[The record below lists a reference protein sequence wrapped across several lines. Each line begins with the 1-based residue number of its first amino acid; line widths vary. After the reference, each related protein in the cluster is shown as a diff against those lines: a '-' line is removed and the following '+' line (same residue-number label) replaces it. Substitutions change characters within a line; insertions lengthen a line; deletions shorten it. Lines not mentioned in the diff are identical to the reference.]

1 MIAKRNYKNT
11 DEQISLL
18 GFGCMRLP
26 KIDPEK
32 SDIDK
37 VKAQEMIDY
46 AYAHGV
52 NYYDTAYPYHEG
64 KSELFVG
71 EALKKYPRESFR
83 LASKMPVWLVEK
95 PEDTLKYF
103 EEQLNKCQVEYF
115 DFYLCHALNLD
126 RLEIIQKNHIFE
138 TLQKEK
144 EAGRIKRLGF
154 SFHDKAEV
162 LDRILTDHPE
172 AEFVQLQINY
182 LDWEDE
188 RVQSR
193 KCYETARRHGKEVV
207 IMEPVKGGKLANL
220 PEEAAALLR
229 QAHPD
234 WSPASWAV
242 RFAAS
247 LEGVL
252 VVLSGMS
259 NQEQME
265 DNSAYMQDFQP
276 LNAQETGLL
285 EQAAK
290 ILSAL
295 PAIPCTACRYCVDG
309 CPVSIPI
316 PEYFALY
323 NEDQLNLREG
333 RPVDRGAYQK
343 LAANGALASACVGCK
358 QCEHACPQHLNV
370 TGWLERVAKTYE
382 GQ

>member
-1 MIAKRNYKNT
+1 MKK
-11 DEQISLL
+11 L
-18 GFGCMRLP
+18 GFGLMRLP
-26 KIDPEK
+26 LSDPKEQ
-32 SDIDK
+32 SRVDLEQVCAMADTFL
-37 VKAQEMIDY
+37 DRGFTY
-46 AYAHGV
+46 F
-52 NYYDTAYPYHEG
+52 DTAYVYHKGE
-64 KSELFVG
+64 SERVAK
-71 EALKKYPRESFR
+71 EAIVKRHDRNSFT
-83 LASKMPVWLVEK
+83 LATKMPIFNFKSGDGPEK
-95 PEDTLKYF
+95 LDAYF
-103 EEQLNKCQVEYF
+103 AEQLEKCGVDYF
-115 DFYLCHALNLD
+115 DSYLLHSLD
-126 RLEIIQKNHIFE
+126 AGSYETVQRLDAFGWGM
-138 TLQKEK
+138 KERA
-144 EAGRIKRLGF
+144 AGRIKRLGF

-370 TGWLERVAKTYE
+370 TGWLERAAKTYE

>member
-1 MIAKRNYKNT
+1 MKK
-11 DEQISLL
+11 L
-18 GFGCMRLP
+18 GFGLMRLP
-26 KIDPEK
+26 LSDPKEQ
-32 SDIDK
+32 SRVDLEQVCAMADTFL
-37 VKAQEMIDY
+37 DRGFTY
-46 AYAHGV
+46 F
-52 NYYDTAYPYHEG
+52 DTAYVYHKGE
-64 KSELFVG
+64 SERVAK
-71 EALKKYPRESFR
+71 EAIVKRHDRNSFT
-83 LASKMPVWLVEK
+83 LATKMPIFNFKSGDGPEK
-95 PEDTLKYF
+95 LDAYF
-103 EEQLNKCQVEYF
+103 AEQLEKCGVDYF
-115 DFYLCHALNLD
+115 DYYLLHSLD
-126 RLEIIQKNHIFE
+126 AGSYETVQRLDAFGWGM
-138 TLQKEK
+138 KEK
-144 EAGRIKRLGF
+144 AAGRIKRLGF

-172 AEFVQLQINY
+172 AEFVQIQINY

-276 LNAQETGLL
+276 LSAQETGLL

>member
-1 MIAKRNYKNT
+1 MKK
-11 DEQISLL
+11 L
-18 GFGCMRLP
+18 GFGLMRLP
-26 KIDPEK
+26 LSDPKEQ
-32 SDIDK
+32 SRVDLEQVCAMADTFL
-37 VKAQEMIDY
+37 DRGFTY
-46 AYAHGV
+46 F
-52 NYYDTAYPYHEG
+52 DTAYVYHKGE
-64 KSELFVG
+64 SERVAK
-71 EALKKYPRESFR
+71 EAIVKRHDRNSFT
-83 LASKMPVWLVEK
+83 LATKMPIFNFKSGDGPEK
-95 PEDTLKYF
+95 LDAYF
-103 EEQLNKCQVEYF
+103 AEQLEKCGVDYF
-115 DFYLCHALNLD
+115 DYYLLHSLD
-126 RLEIIQKNHIFE
+126 AGSYETVQRLDAFGWGM
-138 TLQKEK
+138 KEK
-144 EAGRIKRLGF
+144 AAGRIKRLGF

-193 KCYETARRHGKEVV
+193 KCYETVRRHGKEVV

>member
-1 MIAKRNYKNT
+1 MKK
-11 DEQISLL
+11 L
-18 GFGCMRLP
+18 GFGLMRLP
-26 KIDPEK
+26 LSDPKEQ
-32 SDIDK
+32 SRVDLEQVCAMADTFL
-37 VKAQEMIDY
+37 DRGFTY
-46 AYAHGV
+46 F
-52 NYYDTAYPYHEG
+52 DTAYVYHKGE
-64 KSELFVG
+64 SERVAK
-71 EALKKYPRESFR
+71 EAIVKRHDRNSFT
-83 LASKMPVWLVEK
+83 LATKMPIFNFKSGDGPEK
-95 PEDTLKYF
+95 LDAYF
-103 EEQLNKCQVEYF
+103 AEQLEKCGVDYF
-115 DFYLCHALNLD
+115 DYYLLHSLD
-126 RLEIIQKNHIFE
+126 AGSYETVQRLDAFGWGM
-138 TLQKEK
+138 KEK
-144 EAGRIKRLGF
+144 AAGRIKRLGF

-234 WSPASWAV
+234 WSPASWAI

-276 LNAQETGLL
+276 LCGEDRALL
-285 EQAAK
+285 ERTAE
-290 ILSAL
+290 ILSAI
-295 PAIPCTACRYCVDG
+295 PAIACTACRYCVDG

>member
-1 MIAKRNYKNT
+1 MKK
-11 DEQISLL
+11 L
-18 GFGCMRLP
+18 GFGLMRLP
-26 KIDPEK
+26 LSDPKEQ
-32 SDIDK
+32 SRVDLEQVCAMADTFL
-37 VKAQEMIDY
+37 DRGFTY
-46 AYAHGV
+46 F
-52 NYYDTAYPYHEG
+52 DTAYVYHKGE
-64 KSELFVG
+64 SERVAK
-71 EALKKYPRESFR
+71 EAIVKRHDRNSFT
-83 LASKMPVWLVEK
+83 LATKMPIFNFKSGDGPEK
-95 PEDTLKYF
+95 LDAYF
-103 EEQLNKCQVEYF
+103 AEQLEKCGVDYF
-115 DFYLCHALNLD
+115 DYYLLHSLD
-126 RLEIIQKNHIFE
+126 AGSYETVQRLDAFGWGM
-138 TLQKEK
+138 KEK
-144 EAGRIKRLGF
+144 AAGRIKRLGF

-234 WSPASWAV
+234 WSPASWAI

-333 RPVDRGAYQK
+333 RPVDREAYQK
-343 LAANGALASACVGCK
+343 LAADGGLASACVGCR

>member
-1 MIAKRNYKNT
+1 MKR
-11 DEQISLL
+11 L
-18 GFGCMRLP
+18 GFGMMRLP
-26 KIDPEK
+26 MPDP
-32 SDIDK
+32 K
-37 VKAQEMIDY
+37 VQ
-46 AYAHGV
+46 GV
-52 NYYDTAYPYHEG
+52 VDREAVCRMVDTFLERGFTYFDTAYVYHKGE
-64 KSELFVG
+64 SERVAK
-71 EALKKYPRESFR
+71 EAIVKRHDRNSFT
-83 LASKMPVWLVEK
+83 LATKMPIFNFKSGDGPEK
-95 PEDTLKYF
+95 LDAYF
-103 EEQLNKCQVEYF
+103 AEQLEKCGVDYF
-115 DFYLCHALNLD
+115 DYYLLHSLD
-126 RLEIIQKNHIFE
+126 AGSYETVQRLDAFGWGM
-138 TLQKEK
+138 KEK
-144 EAGRIKRLGF
+144 AAGRIKRLGF

-234 WSPASWAV
+234 WSPASWAI

>member
-1 MIAKRNYKNT
+1 MKK
-11 DEQISLL
+11 L
-18 GFGCMRLP
+18 GFGLMRLP
-26 KIDPEK
+26 LSDPKEQ
-32 SDIDK
+32 SRVDLEQVCAMADTFL
-37 VKAQEMIDY
+37 DRGFTY
-46 AYAHGV
+46 F
-52 NYYDTAYPYHEG
+52 DTAYVYHKGE
-64 KSELFVG
+64 SERVAK
-71 EALKKYPRESFR
+71 EAIVKRHDRNSFT
-83 LASKMPVWLVEK
+83 LATKMPIFNFKSGDGPEK
-95 PEDTLKYF
+95 LDAYF
-103 EEQLNKCQVEYF
+103 AEQLEKCGVDYF
-115 DFYLCHALNLD
+115 DYYLLHSLD
-126 RLEIIQKNHIFE
+126 AGSYETVQRLDAFGWGM
-138 TLQKEK
+138 KEK
-144 EAGRIKRLGF
+144 AAGRIKRLGF

-276 LNAQETGLL
+276 LSAQETGLL

-333 RPVDRGAYQK
+333 RPVDREAYQK

>member
-1 MIAKRNYKNT
+1 MKK
-11 DEQISLL
+11 L
-18 GFGCMRLP
+18 GFGLMRLP
-26 KIDPEK
+26 LSDPKEQ
-32 SDIDK
+32 SRVDLEQVCAMADTFL
-37 VKAQEMIDY
+37 DRGFTY
-46 AYAHGV
+46 F
-52 NYYDTAYPYHEG
+52 DTAYVYHKGE
-64 KSELFVG
+64 SERVAK
-71 EALKKYPRESFR
+71 EAIVKRHDRNSFT
-83 LASKMPVWLVEK
+83 LATKMPIFNFKSGDGPEK
-95 PEDTLKYF
+95 LDAYF
-103 EEQLNKCQVEYF
+103 AEQLEKCGVDYF
-115 DFYLCHALNLD
+115 DYYLLHSLD
-126 RLEIIQKNHIFE
+126 AGSYETVQRLDAFGWGM
-138 TLQKEK
+138 KEK
-144 EAGRIKRLGF
+144 AAGRIKRLGF

-333 RPVDRGAYQK
+333 RPVDREAYQK
-343 LAANGALASACVGCK
+343 LAADGGLASPCVGCR

>member
-1 MIAKRNYKNT
+1 M
-11 DEQISLL
+11 D
-18 GFGCMRLP
+18 
-26 KIDPEK
+26 
-32 SDIDK
+32 
-37 VKAQEMIDY
+37 
-46 AYAHGV
+46 
-52 NYYDTAYPYHEG
+52 
-64 KSELFVG
+64 
-71 EALKKYPRESFR
+71 
-83 LASKMPVWLVEK
+83 
-95 PEDTLKYF
+95 
-103 EEQLNKCQVEYF
+103 YF
-115 DFYLCHALNLD
+115 DYYLLHSLD
-126 RLEIIQKNHIFE
+126 AGSYETVQRLDAFGWGM
-138 TLQKEK
+138 KEK
-144 EAGRIKRLGF
+144 AAGRIKRLGF

>member
-1 MIAKRNYKNT
+1 MKK
-11 DEQISLL
+11 L
-18 GFGCMRLP
+18 GFGLMRLP
-26 KIDPEK
+26 LSDPKEQ
-32 SDIDK
+32 SRVDLEQVCAMADTFL
-37 VKAQEMIDY
+37 DRGFTY
-46 AYAHGV
+46 F
-52 NYYDTAYPYHEG
+52 DTAYVYHKGE
-64 KSELFVG
+64 SERVAK
-71 EALKKYPRESFR
+71 EAIVKRHDRNSFT
-83 LASKMPVWLVEK
+83 LATKMPIFNFKSGDGPEK
-95 PEDTLKYF
+95 LDAYF
-103 EEQLNKCQVEYF
+103 AEQLEKCGVDYF
-115 DFYLCHALNLD
+115 DYYLLHSLD
-126 RLEIIQKNHIFE
+126 AGSYETVQRLDAFGWGM
-138 TLQKEK
+138 KERA
-144 EAGRIKRLGF
+144 AGRIKRLGF

-333 RPVDRGAYQK
+333 RPVDREAYQK

>member
-1 MIAKRNYKNT
+1 MKK
-11 DEQISLL
+11 L
-18 GFGCMRLP
+18 GFGLMRLP
-26 KIDPEK
+26 LSDPKEQ
-32 SDIDK
+32 SRVDLEQVCAMADTFL
-37 VKAQEMIDY
+37 DRGFTY
-46 AYAHGV
+46 F
-52 NYYDTAYPYHEG
+52 DTAYVYHKGE
-64 KSELFVG
+64 SERVAK
-71 EALKKYPRESFR
+71 EAIVKRHDRNSFT
-83 LASKMPVWLVEK
+83 LATKMPIFNFKSGDGPEK
-95 PEDTLKYF
+95 LDAYF
-103 EEQLNKCQVEYF
+103 AEQLEKCGVDYF
-115 DFYLCHALNLD
+115 DYYLLHSLD
-126 RLEIIQKNHIFE
+126 AGSYETVQRLDAFGWGM
-138 TLQKEK
+138 KEK
-144 EAGRIKRLGF
+144 AAGRIKRLGF

-188 RVQSR
+188 RVKSR

-234 WSPASWAV
+234 WSPASWAI

-276 LNAQETGLL
+276 LSAQETGLL

>member
-1 MIAKRNYKNT
+1 MKK
-11 DEQISLL
+11 L
-18 GFGCMRLP
+18 GFGLMRLP
-26 KIDPEK
+26 LSDPKEQ
-32 SDIDK
+32 SRVDLEQVCAMADTFL
-37 VKAQEMIDY
+37 DRGFTY
-46 AYAHGV
+46 F
-52 NYYDTAYPYHEG
+52 DTAYVYHKGE
-64 KSELFVG
+64 SERVAK
-71 EALKKYPRESFR
+71 EAIVKRHDRNSFP
-83 LASKMPVWLVEK
+83 LATKMPIFNFKSGDGPEK
-95 PEDTLKYF
+95 LDAYF
-103 EEQLNKCQVEYF
+103 AEQLEKCGVDYF
-115 DFYLCHALNLD
+115 DYYLLHSLD
-126 RLEIIQKNHIFE
+126 AGSYETVQRLDAFGWGM
-138 TLQKEK
+138 KEK
-144 EAGRIKRLGF
+144 AAGRIKRLGF

-333 RPVDRGAYQK
+333 RPVDREAYQK

>member
-1 MIAKRNYKNT
+1 MKK
-11 DEQISLL
+11 L
-18 GFGCMRLP
+18 GFGLMRLP
-26 KIDPEK
+26 LSDPKEQ
-32 SDIDK
+32 SRVDLEQVCAMADTFL
-37 VKAQEMIDY
+37 DRGFTY
-46 AYAHGV
+46 F
-52 NYYDTAYPYHEG
+52 DTAYVYHKGE
-64 KSELFVG
+64 SERVAK
-71 EALKKYPRESFR
+71 EAIVKRHDRNSFT
-83 LASKMPVWLVEK
+83 LATKMPIFNFKSGDGPEK
-95 PEDTLKYF
+95 LDAYF
-103 EEQLNKCQVEYF
+103 AEQLEKCGVDYF
-115 DFYLCHALNLD
+115 DYYLLHSLD
-126 RLEIIQKNHIFE
+126 AGSYETVQRLDTFGWGM
-138 TLQKEK
+138 KEK
-144 EAGRIKRLGF
+144 AAGRIKRLGF

-193 KCYETARRHGKEVV
+193 KCYETVRRHGKEVV

>member
-1 MIAKRNYKNT
+1 MKK
-11 DEQISLL
+11 L
-18 GFGCMRLP
+18 GFGLMRLP
-26 KIDPEK
+26 LSDPKEQ
-32 SDIDK
+32 SRVDLEQVCAMADTFL
-37 VKAQEMIDY
+37 DRGFTY
-46 AYAHGV
+46 F
-52 NYYDTAYPYHEG
+52 DTAYVYHKGE
-64 KSELFVG
+64 SERVAK
-71 EALKKYPRESFR
+71 EAIVKRHDRNSFT
-83 LASKMPVWLVEK
+83 LATKMPIFNFKSGDGPEK
-95 PEDTLKYF
+95 LDAYF
-103 EEQLNKCQVEYF
+103 AEQLEKCGVDYF
-115 DFYLCHALNLD
+115 DYYLLHSLD
-126 RLEIIQKNHIFE
+126 AGSYETVQRLDAFGWGM
-138 TLQKEK
+138 KEK
-144 EAGRIKRLGF
+144 AAGRIKRLGF

-343 LAANGALASACVGCK
+343 LAADGGLASACVGCR

-370 TGWLERVAKTYE
+370 TGWLERVATTYE

>member
-1 MIAKRNYKNT
+1 MKK
-11 DEQISLL
+11 L
-18 GFGCMRLP
+18 GFGLMRLP
-26 KIDPEK
+26 LSDPKEQ
-32 SDIDK
+32 SRVDLEQVCAMADTFL
-37 VKAQEMIDY
+37 DRGFTY
-46 AYAHGV
+46 F
-52 NYYDTAYPYHEG
+52 DTAYVYHKGE
-64 KSELFVG
+64 SERVAK
-71 EALKKYPRESFR
+71 EAIVKRHDRNSFT
-83 LASKMPVWLVEK
+83 LATKMPIFNFKSGDGPEK
-95 PEDTLKYF
+95 LDAYF
-103 EEQLNKCQVEYF
+103 AEQLEKCGVDYF
-115 DFYLCHALNLD
+115 DYYLLHSLD
-126 RLEIIQKNHIFE
+126 AGSYETVQRLDAFGWGM
-138 TLQKEK
+138 KEK
-144 EAGRIKRLGF
+144 AAGRIKRLGF

-234 WSPASWAV
+234 WSPASWAI

-333 RPVDRGAYQK
+333 RPVDREAYQK
-343 LAANGALASACVGCK
+343 LAADGGLASACVGCR

-370 TGWLERVAKTYE
+370 TGWLERVANTYE

>member
-1 MIAKRNYKNT
+1 M
-11 DEQISLL
+11 
-18 GFGCMRLP
+18 
-26 KIDPEK
+26 
-32 SDIDK
+32 
-37 VKAQEMIDY
+37 
-46 AYAHGV
+46 
-52 NYYDTAYPYHEG
+52 
-64 KSELFVG
+64 
-71 EALKKYPRESFR
+71 
-83 LASKMPVWLVEK
+83 
-95 PEDTLKYF
+95 
-103 EEQLNKCQVEYF
+103 
-115 DFYLCHALNLD
+115 
-126 RLEIIQKNHIFE
+126 
-138 TLQKEK
+138 
-144 EAGRIKRLGF
+144 
-154 SFHDKAEV
+154 
-162 LDRILTDHPE
+162 
-172 AEFVQLQINY
+172 
-182 LDWEDE
+182 
-188 RVQSR
+188 
-193 KCYETARRHGKEVV
+193 
-207 IMEPVKGGKLANL
+207 
-220 PEEAAALLR
+220 
-229 QAHPD
+229 
-234 WSPASWAV
+234 
-242 RFAAS
+242 
-247 LEGVL
+247 
-252 VVLSGMS
+252 VLSGMS

>member
-1 MIAKRNYKNT
+1 MKK
-11 DEQISLL
+11 L
-18 GFGCMRLP
+18 GFGLMRLP
-26 KIDPEK
+26 LSDPKEQ
-32 SDIDK
+32 SRVDLEQVCAMADTFL
-37 VKAQEMIDY
+37 DRGFTY
-46 AYAHGV
+46 F
-52 NYYDTAYPYHEG
+52 DTAYVYHKGE
-64 KSELFVG
+64 SERVAK
-71 EALKKYPRESFR
+71 EAIVKRHDRNSFT
-83 LASKMPVWLVEK
+83 LATKMPIFNFKSGDGPEK
-95 PEDTLKYF
+95 LDAYF
-103 EEQLNKCQVEYF
+103 AEQLEKCGVDYF
-115 DFYLCHALNLD
+115 DYYLLHSLD
-126 RLEIIQKNHIFE
+126 AGSYETVQRLDAFGWGM
-138 TLQKEK
+138 KERA
-144 EAGRIKRLGF
+144 AGRIKRLGF

-343 LAANGALASACVGCK
+343 LAADGGLASACVGCR